1 MNNVIAMET
10 LERHQETIKATI
22 MEGKIIKTKTQLLF
36 SLCFKKSLFNVSM
49 HKKKT
54 PGSKIYT
61 FRPFMDMKGL
71 KP

>member
-10 LERHQETIKATI
+10 LERHQEATKATD

-36 SLCFKKSLFNVSM
+36 SLCFKKALFNVSK
-49 HKKKT
+49 HKKT
-54 PGSKIYT
+54 GSKIYA